1 MFGPALTLVLALAS
15 STVIAAP
22 MVDNVYKRAVASLN
36 PSSTEF
42 PFYFPESVY
51 ESIPHSGA
59 PPSPSSETDDAKI
72 ATDFISKRLNLG
84 ADDFKV
90 FDSYTDPFGITHVYG
105 AHMANGA
112 RIANHQAAAHVNNGE
127 VFSFS
132 SSFNTDQHLTKRDI
146 TVSAPEATVDF
157 AKASATASAQLGIPV
172 DSEFEH
178 VLEYVAQP
186 GGKIVY
192 AYRLQLRD
200 NPMTKWVEVWCDAT
214 TGMVIQV
221 IDFAKKASY
230 KVVPLPR
237 RDATQ
242 GFSMVTNP
250 EFIASS
256 PKGWT
261 AGKVTGGNNV
271 VTRTIRNKT
280 TRAIRDGVFNT
291 RFNSIGAPA
300 TIANT
305 AAAAVNLF
313 YVANVMHDISYQY
326 GFTEQAGNFQKSNFG
341 KGGREGDQV
350 IIKVF
355 DPSGVNNSEFF
366 APLDGRPGVMFMYR
380 TTKTTPNRSDG
391 LDNGIIVHEYTHGI
405 SDRLTGGP
413 SVSGCLWTT
422 EAGSMGE
429 GWSDMMSMMVLA
441 KSSDTATTK
450 VYIGAYAEG
459 NAKGIRS
466 HPYTTDITANPLTYG
481 DLQTRSLV
489 HDAGEVWASM
499 LWEVY
504 WNLVTKHGFSSN
516 LYDASQSAGNIVT
529 MKIIIGGM
537 PLQSCAPTFLS
548 ARNAILDADASH
560 YKGAHRCDIYKGFA
574 KRGLGFGATNSYIND
589 FSVPPECR

>member
-1 MFGPALTLVLALAS
+1 MFVPALTFVLALVS
-15 STVIAAP
+15 STVIAVP
-22 MVDNVYKRAVASLN
+22 MVDNVYERAVASLN

-59 PPSPSSETDDAKI
+59 PPSPSSETDDTKI

-90 FDSYTDPFGITHVYG
+90 VDSYTDPFGITHVYG

-214 TGMVIQV
+214 TGRVIQV

-230 KVVPLPR
+230 RVVPLPR

-242 GFSMVTNP
+242 GFSVVTKP
-250 EFIASS
+250 EFKRSS

-280 TRAIRDGVFNT
+280 TRAIRDGVFN
-291 RFNSIGAPA
+291 SWKLPK
-300 TIANT
+300 
-305 AAAAVNLF
+305 
-313 YVANVMHDISYQY
+313 
-326 GFTEQAGNFQKSNFG
+326 EQLW
-341 KGGREGDQV
+341 KGRKEGDQV
-350 IIKVF
+350 IIKVL
-355 DPSGVNNSEFF
+355 DPSGVDNSEFF
-366 APLDGRPGVMFMYR
+366 APLDGRPGVMLTYR

-413 SVSGCLWTT
+413 ATSGCLWTD
-422 EAGSMGE
+422 EARGMGE

-466 HPYTTDITANPLTYG
+466 HPYTTDMTANPLTYA
-481 DLQTRSLV
+481 DLQTRILA
-489 HDAGEVWASM
+489 HDVGEVWASM

-504 WNLVTKHGFSSN
+504 WSLVTKHGFSSN

-537 PLQSCAPTFLS
+537 PLQPCAPTFID
-548 ARNAILDADASH
+548 ARNAILDADVNH

-574 KRGLGFGATNSYIND
+574 KRGLGFKATDSYNND
-589 FSVPPECR
+589 FSVPPECQ

>member
-1 MFGPALTLVLALAS
+1 MLLLCPSLGLVLLS
-15 STVIAAP
+15 RHLWL
-22 MVDNVYKRAVASLN
+22 NVYKRAVASLN

-90 FDSYTDPFGITHVYG
+90 STPTLILLVSPMYG

-230 KVVPLPR
+230 RSSHFLVVMPLK
-237 RDATQ
+237 D
-242 GFSMVTNP
+242 FM
-250 EFIASS
+250 
-256 PKGWT
+256 
-261 AGKVTGGNNV
+261 
-271 VTRTIRNKT
+271 
-280 TRAIRDGVFNT
+280 
-291 RFNSIGAPA
+291 
-300 TIANT
+300 
-305 AAAAVNLF
+305 
-313 YVANVMHDISYQY
+313 
-326 GFTEQAGNFQKSNFG
+326 AGNFQKSNFG
-341 KGGREGDQV
+341 KGGREGV
-350 IIKVF
+350 MFSI
-355 DPSGVNNSEFF
+355 
-366 APLDGRPGVMFMYR
+366 APLKP
-380 TTKTTPNRSDG
+380 PNRSDS

-413 SVSGCLWTT
+413 LVDAFGQPRQ
-422 EAGSMGE
+422 EAWVE
-429 GWSDMMSMMVLA
+429 
-441 KSSDTATTK
+441 
-450 VYIGAYAEG
+450 
-459 NAKGIRS
+459 
-466 HPYTTDITANPLTYG
+466 
-481 DLQTRSLV
+481 
-489 HDAGEVWASM
+489 
-499 LWEVY
+499 
-504 WNLVTKHGFSSN
+504 
-516 LYDASQSAGNIVT
+516 
-529 MKIIIGGM
+529 
-537 PLQSCAPTFLS
+537 CAPVMRPYLLEC
-548 ARNAILDADASH
+548 RNAILDADASH
-560 YKGAHRCDIYKGFA
+560 YKGAHSDTIYKGFA

>member
-157 AKASATASAQLGIPV
+157 AKASATASAQLG
-172 DSEFEH
+172 
-178 VLEYVAQP
+178 
-186 GGKIVY
+186 GKIVY

-261 AGKVTGGNNV
+261 AGKH
-271 VTRTIRNKT
+271 R
-280 TRAIRDGVFNT
+280 
-291 RFNSIGAPA
+291 APA

-537 PLQSCAPTFLS
+537 PLQPCAPTFLD
-548 ARNAILDADASH
+548 ARNAILDADVNH